1 MEEKKSNFHLRTV
14 RLCGILLFSVALF
27 YAAVCTPV
35 SRWTI
40 ADIGVSDVFRL
51 IWDFLLV
58 AVKFAF
64 YWLAASFILCSV
76 RNFGRAKTILLLAGG
91 AAFLLNFGSLAAG
104 LLMTRDLDT
113 IGADLLSAALSV
125 LLDIAQ
131 LLLFRLFAYLTMERR
146 RADGI
151 PSRSMLFCAAVPSA
165 LQLIGRLIY
174 DLGVGAPTG
183 KTDLI
188 VMISY
193 YLADLASVA
202 IGYLAILLL
211 TERLTDSKESRT

>member
-1 MEEKKSNFHLRTV
+1 
-14 RLCGILLFSVALF
+14 
-27 YAAVCTPV
+27 
-35 SRWTI
+35 
-40 ADIGVSDVFRL
+40 
-51 IWDFLLV
+51 
-58 AVKFAF
+58 
-64 YWLAASFILCSV
+64 
-76 RNFGRAKTILLLAGG
+76 
-91 AAFLLNFGSLAAG
+91 
-104 LLMTRDLDT
+104 MTRDLDT

-151 PSRSMLFCAAVPSA
+151 PSRSMLFCAAVPSV

>member
-1 MEEKKSNFHLRTV
+1 M
-14 RLCGILLFSVALF
+14 
-27 YAAVCTPV
+27 
-35 SRWTI
+35 
-40 ADIGVSDVFRL
+40 
-51 IWDFLLV
+51 V

-76 RNFGRAKTILLLAGG
+76 RNFRRAKNVLLLAGG

-151 PSRSMLFCAAVPSA
+151 PSRAMLFCAAVPSA

-174 DLGVGAPTG
+174 DLGVGAPTE
-183 KTDLI
+183 KPT
-188 VMISY
+188 
-193 YLADLASVA
+193 
-202 IGYLAILLL
+202 
-211 TERLTDSKESRT
+211 